1 MWTKRLDPNLDHL
14 RHDPLS
20 LGPAVINGRIS
31 EETATA
37 VTYAIK
43 SSLNPSIWPLNSSFD
58 TWILKGNFL
67 QASITKDHFLHGKVV
82 LATKVID
89 LEEQTTEE
97 KSAIILF
104 KGSYVDGVL
113 HGTVRYSC
121 QYGLNCVFKGDFKNG
136 LMHGEFQTCDYL
148 GNPAGYYELSNGK
161 FHGSREK
168 FHSSR
173 DARGCIKTKSFYQHD
188 ERVGPQEY
196 FRPEAKEKS
205 RLWRN
210 MGDTS
215 IKLGL
220 KII

>member
-1 MWTKRLDPNLDHL
+1 MRTKRLDPNLDHL

-43 SSLNPSIWPLNSSFD
+43 SSLHCLWGLSGTGFD
-58 TWILKGNFL
+58 TTMGNFL
-67 QASITKDHFLHGKVV
+67 QASITKDHFLHGKIV
-82 LATKVID
+82 LATKVND
-89 LEEQTTEE
+89 LEGQTTEE
-97 KSAIILF
+97 KPARILF
-104 KGSYVDGVL
+104 EGSYVDGVL
-113 HGTVRYSC
+113 HGPVRYSC
-121 QYGLNCVFKGDFKNG
+121 EYGLNFVFKGDFKNG

-168 FHSSR
+168 FHSSY
-173 DARGCIKTKSFYQHD
+173 DAPGCIKTKSFYQHD

-196 FRPEAKEKS
+196 FQPEAKEKS

>member
-37 VTYAIK
+37 VRYTLK
-43 SSLNPSIWPLNSSFD
+43 SHLALSIYQLSGHGFD
-58 TWILKGNFL
+58 TTMGNFL
-67 QASITKDHFLHGKVV
+67 QASITKDHFLHGKIV
-82 LATKVID
+82 LATK
-89 LEEQTTEE
+89 LNEPEEQATEE
-97 KSAIILF
+97 KPARILF
-104 KGSYVDGVL
+104 EGSYVDGVL
-113 HGTVRYSC
+113 HGPIRYSC
-121 QYGLNCVFKGDFKNG
+121 EYGLNFLFKGNFKNG
-136 LMHGEFQTCDYL
+136 LMHGESQTCDYL